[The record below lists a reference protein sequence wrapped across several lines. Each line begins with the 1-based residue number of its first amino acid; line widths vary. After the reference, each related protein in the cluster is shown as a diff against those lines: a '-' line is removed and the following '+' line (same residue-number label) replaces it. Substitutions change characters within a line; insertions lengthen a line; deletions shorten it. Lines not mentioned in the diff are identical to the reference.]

1 MDINVKII
9 EMASKVLAMIV
20 ILTCFGFLIKINK
33 NEKK

>member
-1 MDINVKII
+1 MDVSIKII